1 MKIGELAQLS
11 GLTVETIRYY
21 EQQGLLAKAARAD
34 SNYRV
39 YQAPHLETLLF
50 IKQCRSLD
58 LSLLDIRQLLV
69 FKKNPNLLCGGVNEL
84 VERQLLCINQK
95 ISDLQS
101 LETQLTALREQC
113 HTVQSAAECGILN
126 GLSGAAL
133 HVI

>member
-21 EQQGLLAKAARAD
+21 EQQDLLAKAARAD

-69 FKKNPNLLCGGVNEL
+69 FKKNPNLLCEGVNEL

-113 HTVQSAAECGILN
+113 QTVQSAAECGILN
-126 GLSGAAL
+126 GLSGASL